1 VRGTRRTSS
10 PVDGVADRGANAGRD
25 GRACGKREEG
35 RSAASQTGG
44 EGGCVRPWG
53 CHTGAA
59 WGLAPIGGRRPDCD
73 LGTVRAGG
81 ASLFQIGA
89 R

>member
-35 RSAASQTGG
+35 RSAASQ
-44 EGGCVRPWG
+44 
-53 CHTGAA
+53 A
-59 WGLAPIGGRRPDCD
+59 GGRKGEKKWGVGGGPTMGVPHGA
-73 LGTVRAGG
+73 GTA
-81 ASLFQIGA
+81 
-89 R
+89 